1 MRTMDCIIL
10 RSPVN
15 IPRKW
20 RYEVDQV
27 QYSEELLKATT
38 DEFQQHALQV
48 EQPDKLL
55 EEFQQ
60 RALQLQMPDKLMEAC
75 AAAQER
81 IAEPRVLGNCGS
93 AELYIYQSRPGGN
106 GHIDVI
112 LDSFLGRIRSVAFVG
127 AWVKLAFPPATGFF
141 SNANSQIFGI
151 GTPHVVLR
159 NYFNPGAGNVVANL
173 TFLWATTLGGNCVG
187 LLPSGSKVFI

>member
-1 MRTMDCIIL
+1 M
-10 RSPVN
+10 
-15 IPRKW
+15 
-20 RYEVDQV
+20 DQV
-27 QYSEELLKATT
+27 QYSEELLRATT
-38 DEFQQHALQV
+38 EGFQQDALQV

-60 RALQLQMPDKLMEAC
+60 RALQLQMPDKLLAAC

-81 IAEPRVLGNCGS
+81 ILEPRVVGNCGS
-93 AELYIYQSRPGGN
+93 AELHLYEFSNGYGN
-106 GHIDVI
+106 IDVV

-159 NYFNPGAGNVVANL
+159 NTFKPGAGNIVANL

-187 LLPSGSKVFI
+187 LLPSGSKVFV

>member
-27 QYSEELLKATT
+27 QYSEELLRTTT
-38 DEFQQHALQV
+38 D
-48 EQPDKLL
+48 
-55 EEFQQ
+55 EFQQ

-93 AELYIYQSRPGGN
+93 AELYIYQSRPGGS
-106 GHIDVI
+106 GQIDVI

-159 NYFNPGAGNVVANL
+159 NYFTPGAGNVVANL